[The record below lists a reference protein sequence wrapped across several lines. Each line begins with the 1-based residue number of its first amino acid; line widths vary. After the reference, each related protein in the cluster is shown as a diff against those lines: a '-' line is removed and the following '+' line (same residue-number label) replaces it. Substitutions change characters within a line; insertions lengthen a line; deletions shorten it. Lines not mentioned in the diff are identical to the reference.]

1 MGGAMGYDGCVPVNA
16 GAGDRQALNV
26 CRRTSAALET
36 GALFLRLEF
45 LFHDGAV
52 GIPSGM
58 PVACDAG
65 SWRTLS
71 YRRHLDRQASGDGFR
86 VSHRRP
92 AMSVDPSSVLPAVPA
107 TKRCNKCSE
116 EKPLSEFSK
125 DSANKDCL
133 QRTCKICKSKVFKS
147 WKEKDVDIK
156 RKRATIRQQNY
167 RANNKEIVFAKRKA
181 YRLANKDQL
190 LKKHRQYVIENKD
203 KIREREEKYKE
214 KNRGKPRKSQAAY
227 REKNKEKRKALRVAW
242 EKANPEKVSARKRN
256 RRARKRNAEGS
267 HTAAD
272 IQQLL
277 VLQKSKCAVCHT
289 SIKDGYHVDHVIP
302 LILGGGNGKD
312 NLQLLCPPCNLS
324 KNAKHPID
332 FMQERGMLL

>member
-1 MGGAMGYDGCVPVNA
+1 MGGAMGYDGRVPVNA
-16 GAGDRQALNV
+16 GAGDRQAPNAYG
-26 CRRTSAALET
+26 RTSAAGILHP
-36 GALFLRLEF
+36 GAFFVCRSSLFY
-45 LFHDGAV
+45 DGAV

-58 PVACDAG
+58 PVSHNAG

-71 YRRHLDRQASGDGFR
+71 YRRHLDRQASGDGF
-86 VSHRRP
+86 SFSYGRP

-107 TKRCNKCSE
+107 TKRCNKCGE
-116 EKPLSEFSK
+116 EKPLSDFYSNVSRAYGR
-125 DSANKDCL
+125 SAY
-133 QRTCKICKSKVFKS
+133 CKSC
-147 WKEKDVDIK
+147 
-156 RKRATIRQQNY
+156 TCLY
-167 RANNKEIVFAKRKA
+167 RSDLNN
-181 YRLANKDQL
+181 
-190 LKKHRQYVIENKD
+190 
-203 KIREREEKYKE
+203 
-214 KNRGKPRKSQAAY
+214 
-227 REKNKEKRKALRVAW
+227 KNKEKLKSYYKKYRSLHKGQKPRILSPEQKERISAYQASYRATNRRKIQETQSKYYL
-242 EKANPEKVSARKRN
+242 ENKEKVSTSRNRWKQENPEAYRAIKRN

-289 SIKDGYHVDHVIP
+289 SIKDDYHVDHVIP
-302 LILGGGNGKD
+302 LAMGGGNGKD